1 MDSAWSATKA
11 SATKSCGSLWEAL
24 TTILKVSINQPS
36 QKIILLLLGVYLLS
50 LTYMKFDQLV
60 TSQTS
65 QSTIWYRLTNWNHT
79 DQYTMN
85 WIYSYLLKSALCV
98 NGRSLKQLSNPCQ
111 FSLDWAGLSQ
121 IYKNYRRSITLWVN
135 GCALQPKW
143 NKQSVRPHSSNEN
156 ITNFTESMN
165 ETSRPPEWMGA
176 WWSTCKVCWFPLDW
190 HDSRISRTITNLL
203 LKKHCPLS
211 GWACNLSWKKLS
223 VSTRL
228 AWISQTETTII

>member
-1 MDSAWSATKA
+1 M
-11 SATKSCGSLWEAL
+11 
-24 TTILKVSINQPS
+24 
-36 QKIILLLLGVYLLS
+36 
-50 LTYMKFDQLV
+50 FH
-60 TSQTS
+60 
-65 QSTIWYRLTNWNHT
+65 YRLTNWNHT

-111 FSLDWAGLSQ
+111 FSLDWASLSQ